1 MRAATAAAVRRLVSP
16 SSSCYQWPRHAHA
29 AAQPESSEL
38 WSSTPSHSSRTGPQ
52 WIFLGCPGVGK
63 GTYASRLAKFLGVP
77 HIAMGDIVRQEL
89 SEPTPSGLKLKQLM
103 NEGKLLPDDVILE
116 LLAKRLE
123 AGSVAGESGFIL
135 DGFPRTKSQVIRGDK
150 KNADLGAAPA
160 VENADLRDETNA
172 DLMATPAVENADL
185 MGLLWLKNADLRDEK
200 NADLME
206 ALDKVTDIDLVLN
219 LRLREDVLIMK
230 CLGRRICS
238 GCGTNYNIANIDVGG
253 ENGAPR
259 IFMPPLLPPPSCAN
273 KLTTRADDTEEVVRA
288 RLNLYA
294 EESKPVEDYYR
305 AQDKLLDFDVIGGIP
320 ETWPKLLDAVRPF
333 MPEDSLSVAAA

>member
-29 AAQPESSEL
+29 AAQPDSSEL

-89 SEPTPSGLKLKQLM
+89 SQPTPSGLKLKQLM

-135 DGFPRTKSQVIRGDK
+135 DGFPRTKSQVGQQTREVGESSRLPQTEEEIFQNSVRPDDVTK
-150 KNADLGAAPA
+150 EFPLHRANRHVK
-160 VENADLRDETNA
+160 
-172 DLMATPAVENADL
+172 
-185 MGLLWLKNADLRDEK
+185 W
-200 NADLME
+200 E
-206 ALDKVTDIDLVLN
+206 ALDKVTDIELVLN